1 MHCMERCLN
10 CPFIFLKGNCKEA
23 GSPTDQRCTRE
34 PGPVLL
40 IQSSSKYTHR
50 NRQKQ
55 PCAAEEMYIF
65 KNDYVEGWAKKTL
78 QFSRFFINIFK
89 HNVLLSKQHAITW
102 SWLSSI
108 TKWLVKTDLLW
119 SNALSLF
126 LPPAHSNLA
135 EQLLNGWPLTLLTV
149 QWHRQMTFV
158 SYRGMMRIGGRKKS
172 KSCLREKKKWW
183 KV

>member
-1 MHCMERCLN
+1 MCRPREKKKKISPGRKIQVGGEGMHCMERCLN

-65 KNDYVEGWAKKTL
+65 KNDYVEG
-78 QFSRFFINIFK
+78 
-89 HNVLLSKQHAITW
+89 
-102 SWLSSI
+102 
-108 TKWLVKTDLLW
+108 
-119 SNALSLF
+119 
-126 LPPAHSNLA
+126 
-135 EQLLNGWPLTLLTV
+135 
-149 QWHRQMTFV
+149 
-158 SYRGMMRIGGRKKS
+158 
-172 KSCLREKKKWW
+172 
-183 KV
+183 